1 MGTLLCWLRS
11 SAAYLLLGL
20 YLALVAPPAFLYSY
34 VTARPGVIVVL
45 GRFAVRWLR
54 RLLGVRLRLE
64 GFEHVVS
71 GRPTVYCI
79 NHRSMVDVVAFEAVS
94 ERCPRLRGLYKA
106 ELERVPILGIA
117 LRLSGFV
124 RVERAHRSKAIEAA
138 DFAADRLRAGDS
150 IMLAPEGTRSVTGE
164 LLPLK
169 KGAFVMAIKAQ
180 VPVVP
185 VAIVRAAEAMPRGQW
200 WVRPTLVRI
209 VAGALVPTAGLSFDD
224 RDRLAAAVRESL
236 QRLLAG

>member
-11 SAAYLLLGL
+11 SAAYLVLGL
-20 YLALVAPPAFLYSY
+20 YLILVAVPALLYAS
-34 VTARPGVIVVL
+34 VAGRPGLVVVL
-45 GRFAVRWLR
+45 SRFAIRWLR
-54 RLLGVRLRLE
+54 RLLGIRLRVE
-64 GFEHVVS
+64 GFEHVVA

-94 ERCPRLRGLYKA
+94 ERVPRLRGLYKA
-106 ELERVPILGIA
+106 ELERVPIFGAA

-150 IMLAPEGTRSVTGE
+150 IMLAPEGTRSVTGA

-185 VAIVRAAEAMPRGQW
+185 VAIVGAAEAMPRGQW
-200 WVRPTLVRI
+200 WVRPALVRI
-209 VAGALVPTAGLSFDD
+209 VAGAPVPTAGLSFDD